1 MKNVISNPQK
11 RIGRVTN
18 NFDYETVAKVVKA
31 LNREAMYTSWLEVSP
46 DSFNVQTLKDYT
58 TVVMNEAFTSY
69 EQEGVTNFG
78 MGGFIVDIRNH
89 EDKVNVNVAYV
100 IDEMDA
106 Y

>member
-1 MKNVISNPQK
+1 MKNFINNPQE
-11 RIGRVTN
+11 RIDQVTES
-18 NFDYETVAKVVKA
+18 FDYETVVKVVKA
-31 LNREAMYTSWLEVSP
+31 LNRQAMYTSWLEVSP

-58 TVVMNEAFTSY
+58 TVVMNQAFTSY